1 VIIHLGRSLNTASR
15 TFVNKAH
22 HFGKGLMQANKN
34 LPALQSTTPFWRD
47 ERVLQILWQVIF
59 VIGVAGF
66 GYFLLNNMFDGLQK
80 QGTVLG
86 LNFLSQTS
94 GFDISEPL
102 IEYSRSSTYLRAFFV
117 GLLNTLL
124 VSFLGIIFSTILGI
138 ILGVARL
145 STNFII
151 NRLAAIYLELI
162 RNIPLLVFLIFWYTG
177 VFLTLPRVQSA
188 IILPGPIFL
197 TNRGV
202 AIPWGMPTETFKI
215 YLWVMLAGLVIA
227 GIVAFLLTQ
236 RGKQT
241 GRMPLVTLWAPLTWI
256 LIVAVGWFVLPVAPL
271 RTTLPFV
278 SGFNMDGGLVLS
290 PELMAL
296 LSALVLYTAA
306 FIGEVVRAGIQAVP
320 HGQMEASRAL
330 GLTNIQALRL
340 VIFPQALRVIIPPL
354 TSQYLNLT
362 KNSSLAVAIA
372 YPDVFYV
379 SNTIQ
384 NQTGRAVEMISLVM
398 LVYLTFSLITSV
410 FMNWYNSRI
419 QLAER

>member
-1 VIIHLGRSLNTASR
+1 
-15 TFVNKAH
+15 
-22 HFGKGLMQANKN
+22 MEANKK
-34 LPALQSTTPFWRD
+34 STTPQSAIPFWRD
-47 ERVLQILWQVIF
+47 ERVLQILWQALF
-59 VIGVAGF
+59 VLGVAAF
-66 GYFLLNNMFDGLQK
+66 GYFLLNNMFAGLQK

-86 LNFLSQTS
+86 LSFLKLTS
-94 GFDISEPL
+94 GFDIGEGL
-102 IEYSRSSTYLRAFFV
+102 IEYSRNSTYLRAFYV

-124 VSFLGIIFSTILGI
+124 VSFLGIVFATILGM

-145 STNFII
+145 STNLII
-151 NRLAAIYLELI
+151 NRLAAVYLELI

-177 VFLTLPRVQSA
+177 VFLTLPRVRAA
-188 IILPGPIFL
+188 IILPGPVFL

-202 AIPWGMPTETFKI
+202 AIPWGQPTDTSGS
-215 YLWVMLAGLVIA
+215 YLWILLAGL
-227 GIVAFLLTQ
+227 IVAGGAAYLMIR

-241 GRMPLVTLWAPLTWI
+241 GRAPMIIFWIPLIWI
-256 LIVAVGWFVLPVAPL
+256 LIAIAGWFVLPQAPL
-271 RTTLPFV
+271 KASLPIIT
-278 SGFNMDGGLVLS
+278 GFNLGGGLVLS
-290 PELMAL
+290 PEFMAL

-320 HGQMEASRAL
+320 PGQMEASRAL
-330 GLTNIQALRL
+330 GLTTLQSLRL
-340 VIFPQALRVIIPPL
+340 VVFPQALRLIIPPL

-398 LVYLTFSLITSV
+398 VVYLIFSLITSV
-410 FMNWYNSRI
+410 FMNWYNNRI

>member
-1 VIIHLGRSLNTASR
+1 
-15 TFVNKAH
+15 
-22 HFGKGLMQANKN
+22 MQANKN
-34 LPALQSTTPFWRD
+34 LPVSQSAIPFWRD
-47 ERVLQILWQVIF
+47 ERVLQILWQLIF
-59 VIGVAGF
+59 VLGVAAF
-66 GYFLLNNMFDGLQK
+66 GYFLLNNMFTGLQR

-86 LNFLSQTS
+86 LSFLKLTS
-94 GFDISEPL
+94 GFDIGEGL
-102 IEYSRSSTYLRAFFV
+102 IEYSRNSTYLRAFIV
-117 GLLNTLL
+117 GLLNTLM

-138 ILGVARL
+138 LLGVARL

-177 VFLTLPRVQSA
+177 VFLALPRVRTA

-202 AIPWGMPTETFKI
+202 AIPWGLATSTSKA
-215 YLWVMLAGLVIA
+215 YLWILLGGLLVAG
-227 GIVAFLLTQ
+227 GVAYLLIR

-241 GRMPLVTLWAPLTWI
+241 GRVPLVIVWAPLTWV
-256 LIVAVGWFVLPVAPL
+256 LIAIAGWFLLPTPPL
-271 RTTLPFV
+271 QTSLPFV
-278 SGFNMDGGLVLS
+278 SGFNMGGGLVLS
-290 PELMAL
+290 PEFMAL

-306 FIGEVVRAGIQAVP
+306 FIGEVVRAGIQAVAP
-320 HGQMEASRAL
+320 GQMEASRAL
-330 GLTNIQALRL
+330 GLNSLQSLRL

-372 YPDVFYV
+372 FPDVFYV
-379 SNTIQ
+379 TNTIQ

-398 LVYLTFSLITSV
+398 LVYLTFSLITSG
-410 FMNWYNSRI
+410 FMNWYNSHI

>member
-1 VIIHLGRSLNTASR
+1 
-15 TFVNKAH
+15 
-22 HFGKGLMQANKN
+22 MEANKK
-34 LPALQSTTPFWRD
+34 STTPQSAIPFWRD
-47 ERVLQILWQVIF
+47 ERVLQILWQALF
-59 VIGVAGF
+59 VLGVAAF
-66 GYFLLNNMFDGLQK
+66 GYFLLNNMFAGLQK

-86 LNFLSQTS
+86 LSFLKLTS
-94 GFDISEPL
+94 GFDIGEGL
-102 IEYSRSSTYLRAFFV
+102 IEYSRNSTYLRAFYV

-124 VSFLGIIFSTILGI
+124 VSFLGIVFATILGM

-145 STNFII
+145 STNLII
-151 NRLAAIYLELI
+151 NRLAAVYLELI

-177 VFLTLPRVQSA
+177 VFLTLPRVRAA
-188 IILPGPIFL
+188 IILPGPVFL

-202 AIPWGMPTETFKI
+202 AIPWGQPTDTSGS
-215 YLWVMLAGLVIA
+215 YLWILLAGLIIA
-227 GIVAFLLTQ
+227 GGAAYLMIR

-241 GRMPLVTLWAPLTWI
+241 GRAPMIIFWIPLIWI
-256 LIVAVGWFVLPVAPL
+256 LIAIAGWFVLPQAPL
-271 RTTLPFV
+271 KASLPIIT
-278 SGFNMDGGLVLS
+278 GFNLGGGLVLS
-290 PELMAL
+290 PEFMAL

-320 HGQMEASRAL
+320 PGQMEASRAL
-330 GLTNIQALRL
+330 GLTTLQSLRL
-340 VIFPQALRVIIPPL
+340 VVFPQALRLIIPPL

-398 LVYLTFSLITSV
+398 VVYLIFSLITSV
-410 FMNWYNSRI
+410 FMNWYNNRI